1 MDPKAG
7 MTVSLGT
14 IGVSCT
20 GALSGA
26 VYALFKSQSPALMG
40 FAAGINSGIA
50 GLTFFGTHYNR
61 LFMRF
66 LHRSQRPPPLSRDPA
81 LREYVVSPALVL
93 SLDTSQYAQRR
104 ARLGIT
110 SKQFNDLKYAHE
122 HQDELAMIRR
132 DRLLDT
138 GVAGAIAGGG
148 LNFWRRGARAIV
160 PGVLTAGLACTLVQ
174 VAVNE
179 LAVQRIRYVAGTP
192 TTALVSL
199 TPSIPVAS
207 DSALPATS
215 TSNPTAAPIVAVLHQ
230 PVEEKQAP
238 KPAMERIVNALSY
251 VIPLTKMDDKE
262 YLGRLERKRTVLDEK
277 IDRLSVEL
285 EGKSRR

>member
-50 GLTFFGTHYNR
+50 GLTFF
-61 LFMRF
+61 
-66 LHRSQRPPPLSRDPA
+66 A

-148 LNFWRRGARAIV
+148 LNFCIGARRCTDYCSGRAD
-160 PGVLTAGLACTLVQ
+160 GRLGMHFGAGGG
-174 VAVNE
+174 
-179 LAVQRIRYVAGTP
+179 QRIGGSEDPICCGDSDDCTC
-192 TTALVSL
+192 SFD
-199 TPSIPVAS
+199 SIY
-207 DSALPATS
+207 TS
-215 TSNPTAAPIVAVLHQ
+215 
-230 PVEEKQAP
+230 
-238 KPAMERIVNALSY
+238 
-251 VIPLTKMDDKE
+251 
-262 YLGRLERKRTVLDEK
+262 GF
-277 IDRLSVEL
+277 
-285 EGKSRR
+285 